1 MKQLL
6 KNAKAIIAIL
16 ILAISLNGCENND
29 NDNLPEVIAGFTHTI
44 NEITGTVTFINTT
57 TDASK
62 YIWDFGDGTTSTEI
76 NPINSYASG
85 TYTIVLR
92 AFNASGASDT
102 YEDTITIL
110 RKGPATLPINFD
122 EVAVVYNF
130 TAFNGAAFEIVANPS
145 VSGTNNIASKVG
157 KITNVGVTYE
167 GISINLG
174 TQVDLTSNK
183 TIKMNFWSNSAVD
196 VLLKLENGTA
206 AAVEKTTR
214 HTGTGWETISFNFN
228 SSAKYSKLTLFVDA
242 AGTKAGAFYIDDI
255 MQIQTPPPPCLEE
268 TAESMSAASLN
279 VTFKT
284 DQTANIIKDGANFEW
299 VFNPKSD
306 TGINTSCKAGKVT
319 KTGTNPWDNVQIN
332 LDAKLDFNTHSGIK
346 LKVFSAVPGFKVL
359 LKLEDKANSGT
370 NTQVELTTTK
380 TNEWEELSFPFAS
393 TQTGKYNKIVLIFDL
408 ATKNTNTYYFD
419 DLTFYGTGGG
429 GGGACAAETAE
440 SMLAASLN
448 VTFKSDQTAN
458 IIKDGSSFEYVSNPK
473 SDTGINTSCKVG
485 KVVNLG
491 IAPWDNIQID
501 LAAKLDFTTHS
512 GLKMKVYSLK
522 PGTKVTMKLEL
533 IGTPGTNSGDVP
545 ATRTKTGEWEE
556 LSFAFPSTA
565 SGKYNKIVIFFDLE
579 NKDSD
584 TYYFDDLTFYG
595 TGGGSGGGGGGTA
608 TGDIAVNGG
617 FELGNLDGWA
627 VYKNGGI
634 IDAVNTDSKTGTWS
648 AKLVASDTGKNPT
661 LKQERKGA
669 GGIKAGDKVKI
680 TFDYK
685 GALAGVSGTY
695 SIQSFVEATNGVNQT
710 VNISVTPTSTWQNFT
725 TTYTVNPGDVSGG
738 ITLEFV
744 AICGGVAGC
753 SSTLYLDNASVII
766 NP

>member
-1 MKQLL
+1 MKLLL
-6 KNAKAIIAIL
+6 KTTKTIIAVL
-16 ILAISLNGCENND
+16 ILALSLNGCQNDDNND
-29 NDNLPEVIAGFTHTI
+29 LPEVIAGFTHTI
-44 NEITGTVTFINTT
+44 NENSGTVSFINTT
-57 TDASK
+57 TDATK

-76 NPINSYASG
+76 NPIKSYASG
-85 TYTIVLR
+85 TYTITLR
-92 AFNASGASDT
+92 AFNVSGASDT

-110 RKGPATLPINFD
+110 RKGPASLPINFD
-122 EVAVVYNF
+122 EANVFYNF
-130 TAFNGAAFEIVANPS
+130 TAFSGAAFDIVQNPS
-145 VSGTNNIASKVG
+145 VSGTNNKASKVG
-157 KITNVGVTYE
+157 KITNIGALAEGVF
-167 GISINLG
+167 INLG
-174 TQVDLTSNK
+174 SQVDLTSNK

-206 AAVEKTTR
+206 AAVEVTTR

-228 SSAKYSKLTLFVDA
+228 SSAKYSKLTLFVDPT
-242 AGTKAGAFYIDDI
+242 GTKAGAFYFDDI
-255 MQIQTPPPPCLEE
+255 MQIQTPLPPCLEE
-268 TAESMSAASLN
+268 STESMSAASLN

-299 VFNPKSD
+299 AFNPKSG
-306 TGINTSCKAGKVT
+306 TGINTSCKVGKVT
-319 KTGTNPWDNVQIN
+319 KTATNPWDNVQID
-332 LDAKLDFNTHSGIK
+332 LDAKLDFTTHSGLKI
-346 LKVFSAVPGFKVL
+346 KVFSAVPGYKLL
-359 LKLEDKANSGT
+359 LKLEDKANAGIKT
-370 NTQVELTTTK
+370 ELELTTTK

-429 GGGACAAETAE
+429 GACAAETAE
-440 SMLAASLN
+440 SMSASSLN

-458 IIKDGSSFEYVSNPK
+458 IKNDGASFEYVSNPK

-485 KVVNLG
+485 KVTNLG
-491 IAPWDNIQID
+491 INPWDNVQID
-501 LAAKLDFTTHS
+501 LDAKLDFTNRS

-522 PGTKVTMKLEL
+522 AGTKVTIKLEDKANA
-533 IGTPGTNSGDVP
+533 GTNSGDVTV
-545 ATRTKTGEWEE
+545 TRTKTGEWEE
-556 LSFAFPSTA
+556 LSFPFPSTA

-595 TGGGSGGGGGGTA
+595 TGGGGGPV
-608 TGDIAVNGG
+608 TGEIAVNGG

-627 VYKNGGI
+627 VYKNGGV
-634 IDAVNTDSKTGTWS
+634 VNADNTESKTGTWS
-648 AKLVASDTGKNPT
+648 AKIVADPNGKNPT

-669 GGIKAGDKVKI
+669 GAIKVGDKVKV

-685 GALAGVSGTY
+685 GSSAGGGIY
-695 SIQSFVEATNGVNQT
+695 SVQSFVEAANGVNQT
-710 VNISVTPTSTWQNFT
+710 VNISVSPTSTWQTFT
-725 TTYTVNPGDVSGG
+725 TTYTVNAGDVSGG

-753 SSTLYLDNASVII
+753 SSTLYLDNVSLII

>member
-6 KNAKAIIAIL
+6 KTAKAIITIL
-16 ILAISLNGCENND
+16 ILALSLNGCENND
-29 NDNLPEVIAGFTHTI
+29 TENLPEVIAGFTHTI
-44 NEITGTVTFINTT
+44 NENSGTVTFINTT
-57 TDASK
+57 TDATK

-76 NPINSYASG
+76 NPIKSYASG
-85 TYTIVLR
+85 TYTITLR
-92 AFNASGASDT
+92 AFNVSGASDT

-110 RKGPATLPINFD
+110 RKGPASLPINFD
-122 EVAVVYNF
+122 EANVFYNF
-130 TAFNGAAFEIVANPS
+130 TAFSGAAFEIVENPS
-145 VSGTNNIASKVG
+145 VSGTNNKASKVG
-157 KITNVGVTYE
+157 KITNIGALAE
-167 GISINLG
+167 GIFINLG
-174 TQVDLTSNK
+174 TQVDLISNK

-206 AAVEKTTR
+206 AAVEVTTR
-214 HTGTGWETISFNFN
+214 HTGTGWESISFNFN
-228 SSAKYSKLTLFVDA
+228 SSAKYSKLTLFVDP
-242 AGTKAGAFYIDDI
+242 AGTKAGAFYFDDI
-255 MQIQTPPPPCLEE
+255 IQIQTPLPPCLDE

-279 VTFKT
+279 VTFKS

-299 VFNPKSD
+299 AFNPKSGA
-306 TGINTSCKAGKVT
+306 GINTSCKAGKVT
-319 KTGTNPWDNVQIN
+319 KTATNPWDNVQIN
-332 LDAKLDFNTHSGIK
+332 LDAKLDFNTHSGLKI
-346 LKVFSAVPGFKVL
+346 KVFSAVPGFKVL
-359 LKLEDKANSGT
+359 LKLEDKANAGI
-370 NTQVELTTTK
+370 NTELELTTTK

-440 SMLAASLN
+440 SMSAASLN
-448 VTFKSDQTAN
+448 VTFKTDQTAK
-458 IIKDGSSFEYVSNPK
+458 IIKDGASFEYVTNPK

-485 KVVNLG
+485 KVTNLG
-491 IAPWDNIQID
+491 INPWDNVQID
-501 LAAKLDFTTHS
+501 LDAKLDFTTHS

-522 PGTKVTMKLEL
+522 AGTKVTMKLEE
-533 IGTPGTNSGDVP
+533 IGAAGNNSGDIA

-556 LSFAFPSTA
+556 LSFPFPSTA

-579 NKDSD
+579 NKDTD

-595 TGGGSGGGGGGTA
+595 TGTGGGGGGGGTA
-608 TGDIAVNGG
+608 TGDIASNGG

-627 VYKNGGI
+627 VYKNGGVV
-634 IDAVNTDSKTGTWS
+634 DAINTDSKTGTWS
-648 AKLVASDTGKNPT
+648 AKLVADPNGKNPT

-669 GGIKAGDKVKI
+669 GGIKAGDRVKI

-685 GALAGVSGTY
+685 GALAGISGAY
-695 SIQSFVEATNGVNQT
+695 SIQSFVEAANGVNQT
-710 VNISVTPTSTWQNFT
+710 VNITVVPTSTWQTFT
-725 TTYTVNPGDVSGG
+725 TTYTVNAGDVSGG

-753 SSTLYLDNASVII
+753 NSTLFLDNVSVII